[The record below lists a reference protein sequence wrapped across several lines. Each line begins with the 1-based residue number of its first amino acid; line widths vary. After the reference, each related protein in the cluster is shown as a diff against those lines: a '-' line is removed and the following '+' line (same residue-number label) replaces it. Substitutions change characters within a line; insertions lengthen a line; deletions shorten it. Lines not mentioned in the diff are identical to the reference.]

1 MRIGF
6 IGLGNMGEVM
16 AARLLND
23 DRLSLVVYDRNRE
36 AAKDLIR
43 DGAVWAESLNQ
54 LANQCEIICS
64 MLPGPTEMEEMTT
77 GKDGLLKH
85 LKSGTIYIDHTTNS
99 PELIKNIGE
108 KANDRGI
115 HMLDAPVM
123 GDRQSI
129 VKGVLTMMVGGEV
142 QPFEKARPIMQIMAN
157 EVIRVGP
164 LGTGC
169 VSKISLN
176 AFSMSTDLLMAE
188 CMTLAVKA
196 GVDLSILIDVMEK
209 IASNSEG
216 KFDEDARWPATL
228 LQGKF
233 LPSRFYLKLAYKDYR
248 LFHELAVSNKV
259 PARLVSLCEMETLE
273 ALNNGWE
280 NHERTITATLQ
291 EERSNVKLR
300 YESST
305 G

>member
-23 DRLSLVVYDRNRE
+23 ERLSLVVYDRNRD
-36 AAKDLIR
+36 AAEHLIKK
-43 DGAVWAESLNQ
+43 GAVWAESLYQ

-64 MLPGPTEMEEMTT
+64 MLPGPIEMEEMTT
-77 GKDGLLKH
+77 GKEGLLKY
-85 LKSGTIYIDHTTNS
+85 LRSGAIYIDHTTNS
-99 PELIKNIGE
+99 PDVIKYIGK
-108 KANDRGI
+108 KASNEGI

-129 VKGVLTMMVGGEV
+129 IKGVLTMMVGGDV
-142 QPFEKARPIMQIMAN
+142 KAFEKALPIMEIMAN
-157 EVIRVGP
+157 EVIRVGS
-164 LGTGC
+164 LGAGC
-169 VSKISLN
+169 ISKISLN
-176 AFSMSTDLLMAE
+176 ALSMSTDLLMAE

-196 GVDLSILIDVMEK
+196 GVDLAVLIEAMEK

-300 YESST
+300 YENISS
-305 G
+305 